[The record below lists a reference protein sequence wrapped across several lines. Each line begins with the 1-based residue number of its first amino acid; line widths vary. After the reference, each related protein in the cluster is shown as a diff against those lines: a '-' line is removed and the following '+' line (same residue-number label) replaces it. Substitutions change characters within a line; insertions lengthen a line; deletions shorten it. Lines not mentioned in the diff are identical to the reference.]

1 MAKAKKLF
9 TKAKQIL
16 IGIYNEGED
25 DTAVDD
31 VVELNYVV
39 ADSLSIN
46 QDDADETTVDCETS
60 DSPILDDYTAGDH
73 KVDLNNASLDSD
85 FLTKVMGWV
94 KIKNG
99 DKEGYAAPKVYS
111 TRYIALQIKFSATS
125 YVYLPKVAISP
136 KTVFE
141 SLKTNV
147 AYGTLSGTALC
158 AAIKG
163 WQDEEGNDAESA
175 ICNLPEPVLS
185 LTDKSTAA

>member
-9 TKAKQIL
+9 TKAKEIL
-16 IGIYNEGED
+16 IGVYNEGEE
-25 DTAVDD
+25 DTGVDAVVALD
-31 VVELNYVV
+31 YVV

-73 KVDLNNASLDSD
+73 KVDLNNASLDAD
-85 FLTKVMGWV
+85 FLQKVMGWV
-94 KIKNG
+94 EIKKG
-99 DKEGYAAPKVYS
+99 EKVGYAAPKVYA
-111 TRYIALQIKFSATS
+111 TRYIALQVKFSATS

-158 AAIKG
+158 AAIDG
-163 WQDEEGNDAESA
+163 WKDGDGNDAESA
-175 ICNLPEPVLS
+175 ICTISEPILS
-185 LTDKSTAA
+185 VTTTGAA